1 MILIGTKQF
10 ATNSE
15 CHFVFQVFWS
25 CKFTEQF
32 YRVSNNC
39 YSENIQHHDH
49 IRNINIFISVMD
61 RFRFLILSKRIK
73 NGWQSK
79 FFGREMK
86 SHQALSCRLLWS
98 RSISACYRILSSTVF
113 PFTINNY
120 FDYLP
125 VLLHFN

>member
-15 CHFVFQVFWS
+15 CHFVFQVLWS

-39 YSENIQHHDH
+39 YYENIQHHDH
-49 IRNINIFISVMD
+49 TRNINIFISVMD

-73 NGWQSK
+73 TADNVNSLAEKWNRVK
-79 FFGREMK
+79 RC
-86 SHQALSCRLLWS
+86 LVDCRDHDLFLPV
-98 RSISACYRILSSTVF
+98 IAYYHLF

>member
-1 MILIGTKQF
+1 MVLIGTKQF

-15 CHFVFQVFWS
+15 CHFVFRILWS

-39 YSENIQHHDH
+39 YYEKYTTSWSYKKYKYLHFSDGSIQISDSQQRNKNRWRCNSLAEKLNRVKRCLVDCRDHDLFPPVIAYYH
-49 IRNINIFISVMD
+49 
-61 RFRFLILSKRIK
+61 L
-73 NGWQSK
+73 
-79 FFGREMK
+79 
-86 SHQALSCRLLWS
+86 
-98 RSISACYRILSSTVF
+98 F
-113 PFTINNY
+113 PFTTNNY

>member
-1 MILIGTKQF
+1 MVLIGTKQF

-15 CHFVFQVFWS
+15 CHFVFRILWS

-39 YSENIQHHDH
+39 YYENIHHDH

-61 RFRFLILSKRIK
+61 RFRFLILSKGIK
-73 NGWQSK
+73 NGWRYK

-86 SHQALSCRLLWS
+86 SRLALSCRLPSS
-98 RSISACYRILSSTVF
+98 RSISACYCILSSISFHHQWT
-113 PFTINNY
+113 T

-125 VLLHFN
+125 VLLLFN